1 MPLLFIIIGMTP
13 FRKIELETGEPS
25 LGPGENLPGPKKLSQ
40 QKPRPFDSASAQ
52 VPAAVEMVLNPKE
65 K

>member
-1 MPLLFIIIGMTP
+1 MTP